1 MESRE
6 GNTSLPS
13 AFLAR
18 LFCCC
23 DHYDTIAFYLPR
35 MELLHRQIKVKDV
48 RKGMEEKDGAWS
60 GSELWK
66 EEEGKQEMRCTPCD

>member
-13 AFLAR
+13 AFLPR
-18 LFCCC
+18 LFCCR
-23 DHYDTIAFYLPR
+23 DHYDTIAFYLPH
-35 MELLHRQIKVKDV
+35 MELLRRQIKSESRVV
-48 RKGMEEKDGAWS
+48 GMEEKDGAWS

-66 EEEGKQEMRCTPCD
+66 EEGRKAGGAMYSV